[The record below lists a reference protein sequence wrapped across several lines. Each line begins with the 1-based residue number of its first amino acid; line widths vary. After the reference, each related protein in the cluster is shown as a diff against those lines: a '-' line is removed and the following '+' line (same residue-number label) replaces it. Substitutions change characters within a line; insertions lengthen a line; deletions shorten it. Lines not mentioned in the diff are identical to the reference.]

1 MGVPEG
7 GRGEPGGTR
16 PAPQWPKGPEGESL
30 RRHYRHP
37 QPARQRW
44 VTMAQNTVLIIAAL
58 VTAYLVYL
66 AMMSTR

>member
-1 MGVPEG
+1 MS
-7 GRGEPGGTR
+7 RGARAR
-16 PAPQWPKGPEGESL
+16 PPMAKGPEGDPL
-30 RRHYRHP
+30 RRHYRHS

-44 VTMAQNTVLIIAAL
+44 MTMAQNTVLIIAAL

>member
-1 MGVPEG
+1 VCVPEG
-7 GRGEPGGTR
+7 GRGEPGGTH
-16 PAPQWPKGPEGESL
+16 PAPHGHFTEGEPL
-30 RRHYRHP
+30 RRRYHHP

-44 VTMAQNTVLIIAAL
+44 VTMAQNIVLIIAAL